1 MQEQEITKI
10 ISHYGT
16 EKQLDMV
23 IEECS
28 ELIKAVCKLKR
39 AGNLTISAQGIFL
52 ENVAE
57 EVADVQVMLEQ
68 IPLIVS
74 ARFSPEAAAR
84 FEVKIKLIKD
94 AKIDRTLARIMQE
107 EKLGREYE

>member
-39 AGNLTISAQGIFL
+39 ASNLTIFTQGIFL
-52 ENVAE
+52 EGLAE

-68 IPLIVS
+68 VPLIVS
-74 ARFSPEAAAR
+74 ARFSPEIAAR
-84 FEVKIKLIKD
+84 FERKVEVIKG
-94 AKIDRTLARIMQE
+94 AKINRTLMAIKAE
-107 EKLGREYE
+107 EGRKHGQ